1 MNDVSPQRRVAAE
14 ALERYVAGI
23 FRHAGIADDHAAHW
37 AKSLVEANL
46 RGVDSHGVQRVPRY
60 LDLIRLKQINA
71 RPAMNLLFEDGAL
84 ALLDADRAPGPI
96 GMSMAMSVAIRRAR
110 DVHVGWCVARDITHA
125 GMIRQYVEMAADAGM
140 IGLAM
145 TASGPLMAYHGSKGP
160 VVSTNPLAIGV
171 PTKGRPHLILD
182 IATSV
187 ASLGKILAASKAGK
201 AIPGDWGLA
210 ADGSPTTDPSAVKTL
225 MPMSGPKGSGLSLM
239 IEVLASIAAGNGVL
253 VAALAGATGTR
264 MNGVAIAVDAA
275 ALGTATAFTTGVA
288 ELAEAIAA
296 QPAAPG
302 VEKLLLPGER
312 GDAIKRER
320 AANGIPIPPST
331 WNELADAAFEAGQQ
345 LVPTRQ

>member
-1 MNDVSPQRRVAAE
+1 MNTVSPQRRVAAE
-14 ALERYVAGI
+14 ALRQYVAGI
-23 FRHAGIADDHAAHW
+23 FRHAGIADDHADHW
-37 AKSLVEANL
+37 ATSLVEANL

-60 LDLIRLKQINA
+60 LDLIRLKEINA
-71 RPAMNLLFEDGAL
+71 RPAMNILFEHGAL

-96 GMSMAMSVAIRRAR
+96 GMSMAMDVAIRRAK
-110 DVHVGWCVARDITHA
+110 DVHVGWSVVRDITHA

-171 PTKGRPHLILD
+171 PAKGRPHLILD

-187 ASLGKILAASKAGK
+187 ASLGKIFAAVKAGK

-225 MPMSGPKGSGLSLM
+225 MPMSGAKGAGLSLM
-239 IEVLASIAAGNGVL
+239 IEILASIAAGNGVL
-253 VAALAGATGTR
+253 VAALAGTKGTR
-264 MNGVAIAVDAA
+264 MNGVAIAVDVA
-275 ALGTATAFTTGVA
+275 ALGVTNEFATGVA

-296 QPAAPG
+296 QPTAPG
-302 VEKLLLPGER
+302 VEKLLVPGER

-320 AANGIPIPPST
+320 AVSGIPIPPST
-331 WNELADAAFEAGQQ
+331 WNELADAASKAGQQ
-345 LVPTRQ
+345 TPPTWQ